1 MENNTT
7 IDNQAADAKKEK
19 LKKILDIVKKVAV
32 WLVVAFAAI
41 MMIFTIITVTT
52 VDRNE
57 RSIFGLMLFKVT
69 SDSMSATDF
78 SAGDLIFVKKVKD
91 LDKLKEGDIITF
103 QSTNAESFGQIVT
116 HKIRERV
123 TTPDGLPGFRT
134 YGTTTDTNDREIVT
148 YNFVIGKYAGRLP
161 GMGKF
166 FEFLQTTP
174 GYIVCIF
181 LPFLLLIL
189 FQGWNSV
196 QIFRQYKREQNEA
209 LAAEKA
215 DLAAERA
222 ESERVMAELLALKQ
236 QLGITDDAQLNA
248 ALAAAKSSD
257 AEQPAAEQPAEQPE
271 AAQPESE
278 PTEE

>member
-7 IDNQAADAKKEK
+7 IDNDAASAKKEK

-52 VDRNE
+52 VDRNQ

-91 LDKLKEGDIITF
+91 LDKLKAGDIITF
-103 QSTNAESFGQIVT
+103 QSANAESFGQIVT

-123 TTPDGLPGFRT
+123 TTPDGLPGFIT
-134 YGTTTDTNDREIVT
+134 YGTTTDTNDREVVT
-148 YNFVIGKYAGRLP
+148 YNFVIGKYTGRLP

-166 FEFLQTTP
+166 FEFLRTTP

-189 FQGWNSV
+189 FQGWNSF
-196 QIFRQYKREQNEA
+196 QIFRQYKSEQNEA
-209 LAAEKA
+209 IAAEKA
-215 DLAAERA
+215 SIAAERA
-222 ESERVMAELLALKQ
+222 ESERVKAELIALKQ

-248 ALAAAKSSD
+248 AI
-257 AEQPAAEQPAEQPE
+257 AEQPE
-271 AAQPESE
+271 TESTASEPAEAESAESAAEPE